1 MTQHNATN
9 PAEEV
14 TYMATICMPTGAT
27 MCVPVEHDMAMRYAE
42 LHNILPNDL
51 SEWSEEALDELI
63 HEIEPDDVES
73 YQRALIL
80 LAHHRS
86 ERASELI
93 AELRP
98 NLTPDLAQF
107 AEMAYAESLNWLGLD
122 YVRQLGWE
130 TPLITP
136 AGQAVRLFEEPTRH

>member
-1 MTQHNATN
+1 MTRSNRHNF
-9 PAEEV
+9 AEM
-14 TYMATICMPTGAT
+14 TYMATICLPTGAT
-27 MCVPVEHDMAMRYAE
+27 MCVPVDRDMARRYAE
-42 LHNILPNDL
+42 LHDILPGDL
-51 SEWSEEALDELI
+51 TGWTEEALDDLI

-73 YQRALIL
+73 YQRVLIL

-98 NLTPDLAQF
+98 NLPVDLAQF

-122 YVRQLGWE
+122 YVRQFDWE

-136 AGQAVRLFEEPTRH
+136 AGHAVRLFEEPTRH